1 MEADAMRHGFVKV
14 AAATPDIRVADVAYN
29 VEQIKKQMDEA
40 DEQGAKVVVFPEL
53 CLTGYTCGDL
63 FGQEILLKAV
73 KEGLREL
80 TEYTKEKDG
89 LYFVGAPA
97 EVEGKLYN
105 VAAAMNQGRLLGLTT
120 KSFLPNYGEFYEM
133 RQFTQGPRKAR
144 TVLYDGREVPFG
156 PQLLFEARQMEELVV
171 SAEVC
176 EDVWCPVP
184 PSIEAARAGENGKG
198 FAVVAEQIRELADQ
212 SRESTEHINQ
222 IVNGLIEN
230 SNISVETA
238 KKVSE
243 AFEKQDAKIKDT
255 EAIFATLNSE
265 INRVGSAVSGI
276 AAEASDLE
284 QHKNTIAYGVDNLAQ
299 FAEENASSGQITKE
313 NMNNLEQVMEQCKG
327 STDKI
332 ANVSA
337 ELVTQIKKFSGNG
350 LKKR

>member
-1 MEADAMRHGFVKV
+1 MRHGFVKV

-144 TVLYDGREVPFG
+144 TVLYDGREVP
-156 PQLLFEARQMEELVV
+156 RRR
-171 SAEVC
+171 S
-176 EDVWCPVP
+176 
-184 PSIEAARAGENGKG
+184 SAAR
-198 FAVVAEQIRELADQ
+198 
-212 SRESTEHINQ
+212 
-222 IVNGLIEN
+222 
-230 SNISVETA
+230 
-238 KKVSE
+238 
-243 AFEKQDAKIKDT
+243 
-255 EAIFATLNSE
+255 
-265 INRVGSAVSGI
+265 SG
-276 AAEASDLE
+276 D
-284 QHKNTIAYGVDNLAQ
+284 
-299 FAEENASSGQITKE
+299 
-313 NMNNLEQVMEQCKG
+313 
-327 STDKI
+327 
-332 ANVSA
+332 
-337 ELVTQIKKFSGNG
+337 
-350 LKKR
+350 